1 MIYSSSFPF
10 GSAVDNATETGDGRG
25 GGGVVGAKFPT
36 TAPQLNNK

>member
-25 GGGVVGAKFPT
+25 KGLGVFS
-36 TAPQLNNK
+36 TAAAQTNNK

>member
-25 GGGVVGAKFPT
+25 GGIGAILPT
-36 TAPQLNNK
+36 TAAQLNNK